1 MGSAVSA
8 IGRVLGSLV
17 LYWDH
22 RKGPGGPPG
31 GATYPEGPHGLKGR
45 GNQPLV
51 GWCAPLGPPMRLGLE
66 TLRGVGAFTWLG
78 GQATPRAA
86 APSLDGIYKGPA
98 PPLGPYI

>member
-1 MGSAVSA
+1 MY
-8 IGRVLGSLV
+8 R
-17 LYWDH
+17 DH

-31 GATYPEGPHGLKGR
+31 GATYPGGPHGLKGR

-66 TLRGVGAFTWLG
+66 TLRGGGASTWLG

-86 APSLDGIYKGPA
+86 APLRRWDLQGAGA
-98 PPLGPYI
+98 PPRPLYIVEGREGSRT

>member
-1 MGSAVSA
+1 MY
-8 IGRVLGSLV
+8 R
-17 LYWDH
+17 DH
-22 RKGPGGPPG
+22 RKGPGGPQG

-51 GWCAPLGPPMRLGLE
+51 GWCAPPWPSHASRVE
-66 TLRGVGAFTWLG
+66 TLRGGGASTWLG

-98 PPLGPYI
+98 PPRPLYIVEGREGSRT